1 MLNLHITLTFSKQ
14 LRAFI
19 IGYFVLHFYFMEQ
32 RKLLERE
39 LNILRDRLLLMGGEV
54 ELALQRAMHALV
66 QRNSEAANQV
76 LEHDRVIDQL
86 ELEIDRL
93 CVEVLTLRRPVA
105 RELRMVISIFKITP
119 ILERIADHATSI
131 ARAALELNDEPELK
145 IYGGLTEMSDRALEM
160 LQSALDAF
168 TTNDSDRA
176 RTLITEDEEVDK
188 IYDRLVHD
196 LMETMSQDA
205 AKSTRLA
212 RILFVAKNLE
222 RIGDY
227 VKDIC
232 ELTVYMKEAVFIKHQ

>member
-1 MLNLHITLTFSKQ
+1 M
-14 LRAFI
+14 
-19 IGYFVLHFYFMEQ
+19 
-32 RKLLERE
+32 ERE
-39 LNILRDRLLLMGGEV
+39 LDILRDRLLLMGGEV
-54 ELALQRAMHALV
+54 ELALQRAMHALT
-66 QRNSEAANQV
+66 QRDSLVANQV
-76 LEHDRVIDQL
+76 IEHDRVIDRL

-93 CVEVLTLRRPVA
+93 SVEVLTLRRPVA

-119 ILERIADHATSI
+119 VLERIADHATSI

-145 IYGGLTEMSDRALEM
+145 SYGELGEMAERALEM

-168 TTNDSDRA
+168 TSNDSEKARA
-176 RTLITEDEEVDK
+176 LIAQDEEIDR
-188 IYDRLVHD
+188 IYNGLVAE
-196 LMETMSQDA
+196 LMNTMAQDA

-212 RILFVAKNLE
+212 RLLFVAKNLE

>member
-1 MLNLHITLTFSKQ
+1 M
-14 LRAFI
+14 
-19 IGYFVLHFYFMEQ
+19 
-32 RKLLERE
+32 LERE
-39 LNILRDRLLLMGGEV
+39 LDILRDRLLLMGGET

-66 QRNSEAANQV
+66 GRDSEVANQV
-76 LEHDRVIDQL
+76 LERDSVIDRL

-93 CVEVLTLRRPVA
+93 SVEVLTLRRPVA
-105 RELRMVISIFKITP
+105 KELRLVLSIFKITP

-145 IYGGLTEMSDRALEM
+145 NYAELSEMAETALEM

-168 TTNDSDRA
+168 TTNDSEKA
-176 RTLITEDEEVDK
+176 RKLIEKDQEVDK
-188 IYDRLVHD
+188 IYDILVAQ
-196 LMETMSQDA
+196 LLETMSQDA

-212 RILFVAKNLE
+212 RLLFVAKNLE

-227 VKDIC
+227 VKDVC